1 MADFKKLSDVEIVK
15 TPKDTANVLIEEN
28 GMIKKA
34 PKSAIG
40 GGAKSWNDLEDK
52 PFYDARKQ
60 VDKFVIEWDGSIE
73 GREITSPGEGWI
85 YVKVTDEVFPY
96 NEYNNGRIY
105 LYSISNNS
113 PMDDFSVNGGLWS
126 FMGENLYSLSLEPG
140 PICIIALSD
149 VEFEGAHFTKGVWY
163 LRQENYGYYASNME
177 FENVTVGEIKTLDEK
192 YIPDSVKTYFIV
204 TDETNNM
211 AITAPN
217 NIFEVL
223 SNMINNLEP
232 VNLVIY
238 HKQEEGFMK
247 HMNVWSIR
255 FTDNSLQH
263 QIELGCADGLCI
275 RINPDGEHDYYW
287 D

>member
-1 MADFKKLSDVEIVK
+1 MAEFKKLSDVEIVE
-15 TPKDTANVLIEEN
+15 TPMDTANVLIEEN
-28 GMIKKA
+28 GVVKKA
-34 PKSAIG
+34 PKEAIG
-40 GGAKSWNDLEDK
+40 GGAKSWNELEDK

-105 LYSISNNS
+105 LYSIANNS

-126 FMGENLYSLSLEPG
+126 SMGENLYSLNLDPG

-149 VEFEGAHFTKGVWY
+149 VEFESAHFTKGVWY
-163 LRQENYGYYASNME
+163 LRQEQYGYYASNME
-177 FENVTVGEIKTLDEK
+177 FENVVVGELKTLDEK
-192 YIPDSVKTYFIV
+192 YIPNSVQTYYIV
-204 TDETNNM
+204 RDDTNDN
-211 AITAPN
+211 AITAPD

-223 SNMINNLEP
+223 SNMINNLEIAN
-232 VNLVIY
+232 VVVY
-238 HKQEEGFMK
+238 HKVHE
-247 HMNVWSIR
+247 NNIYNRRVTR
-255 FTDNSLQH
+255 FEFNGDNKIDLS
-263 QIELGCADGLCI
+263 CDDGLGVYI
-275 RINPDGEHDYYW
+275 RKDGNHSSYW